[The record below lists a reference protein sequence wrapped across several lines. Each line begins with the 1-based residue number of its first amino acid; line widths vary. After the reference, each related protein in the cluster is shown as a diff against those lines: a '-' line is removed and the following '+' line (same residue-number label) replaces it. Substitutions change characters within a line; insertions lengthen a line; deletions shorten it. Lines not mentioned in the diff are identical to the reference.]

1 MRINEAFT
9 AGQIKPYTMR
19 GNFLR
24 LESANLVDVDFYRG
38 GQLLPENLRS
48 ASSGYW
54 AQPEGGFDEARVTSP
69 SIQTVVLDI
78 YRGRVGADRV
88 AGAVSV
94 SAGPSGAH
102 AASSVV
108 VSNANVLILAANPN
122 RKYLLIQNRDPAES
136 LYLRT
141 DGGAA
146 AVSAACMELPPGA
159 VYEPALVPTGDIR
172 GIRGAVVAGAS
183 VHIIEG

>member
-9 AGQIKPYTMR
+9 AGQVKPYTLR

-24 LESANLVDVDFYRG
+24 LESASLVDVDFFRG

-54 AQPEGGFDEARVTSP
+54 ALPEGGFDEARVTSP
-69 SIQTVVLDI
+69 SVQTVVLDI

-88 AGAVSV
+88 AGSVSV

-102 AASSVV
+102 TVTAVTI
-108 VSNANVLILAANPN
+108 SNADAAIIAANPN
-122 RKYLLIQNRDPAES
+122 RKYLLIQNRDAAES
-136 LYLRT
+136 LYIRT

-146 AVSAACMELPPGA
+146 AVSAICLELPPGG
-159 VYEPALVPTGDIR
+159 VYEPACVPTGAVR
-172 GIRGAVVAGAS
+172 GIRNAVVAGNS
-183 VHIIEG
+183 VHVIEG